1 MTLSRTARIGAG
13 CLLAVCAGLLAVAG
27 TIYVPLR
34 WDVETS
40 RPASVTL
47 QLYRGD
53 YVSLEPRYL
62 SYGDAVNLEDAYEVL
77 LRYRS
82 SDMAEGYYYVVTG
95 TVASASEGRVRIPW
109 TSDCEAEAALYDYT
123 IAVKASEATVLRAFG
138 TLKLA
143 GTVSGTITNPPVT
156 TEFDWANV
164 EHVNVGSAPF
174 LVTYDVGD
182 LDGLTD
188 VDIGSP
194 QNGQILVYTNGMWV
208 NLSNVTA
215 GTVIEGLDDV
225 GDVQAPSPS
234 SGQVLKWNGTYW
246 VPATDLQGSG
256 SGSVDHLDDIGDVSV
271 SGAEADQYLKFNGS
285 IWVPAAVE
293 GGSGSSTNVSGAFI
307 TATGE
312 SAASNAPPDGISL
325 FRLLLPDQ
333 THALGIAVS
342 TNEVGYINADGD
354 LVLHNGTVE
363 IFNNWLNA
371 NPRAQDGTVGEPS
384 ISFQARQNIGWYV
397 RAIEGLY
404 GASFGA
410 YGQRVLTQ
418 WLGGLEVSV
427 GGTAAFPALT
437 FVDTSG
443 NRHGFYRTAPVGG
456 ASELRWMLNGEMMI
470 GVSSNAVEFGVD
482 RLTFPGGSLAPADVA
497 ANSNAVAAVSGRVDV
512 VEAKYLPLTDDADQP
527 TTHTPRFIGDEL
539 VIHTATQR
547 WYRAYGTTTNDWVA
561 Q

>member
-53 YVSLEPRYL
+53 YVSLEPRFL

-333 THALGIAVS
+333 THALGIDQTHALGIAVS

-418 WLGGLEVSV
+418 WLGV
-427 GGTAAFPALT
+427 
-437 FVDTSG
+437 
-443 NRHGFYRTAPVGG
+443 R
-456 ASELRWMLNGEMMI
+456 
-470 GVSSNAVEFGVD
+470 
-482 RLTFPGGSLAPADVA
+482 
-497 ANSNAVAAVSGRVDV
+497 
-512 VEAKYLPLTDDADQP
+512 
-527 TTHTPRFIGDEL
+527 
-539 VIHTATQR
+539 
-547 WYRAYGTTTNDWVA
+547 
-561 Q
+561 

>member
-53 YVSLEPRYL
+53 YVSLEPRFL

-482 RLTFPGGSLAPADVA
+482 RLTFASGSLAPADVA
-497 ANSNAVAAVSGRVDV
+497 ANSNAVAAVSARVDV

-527 TTHTPRFIGDEL
+527 STHTPRFIGDEL